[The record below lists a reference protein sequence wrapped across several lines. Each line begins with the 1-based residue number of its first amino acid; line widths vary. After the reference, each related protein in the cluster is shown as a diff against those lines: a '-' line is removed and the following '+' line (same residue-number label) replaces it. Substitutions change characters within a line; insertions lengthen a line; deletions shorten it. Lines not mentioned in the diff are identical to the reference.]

1 MSTRNIKIS
10 IVSLLL
16 AILAMFTL
24 VIGLGTNKG
33 TKAEE
38 AVFQFETT
46 AYAKVTGNGGL
57 RFRLKM
63 NKAAKDAIGTN
74 SITMYAASW
83 KHAAEANTS
92 DDWDVLNT
100 ENKAWKNEIAAS
112 RIYNGSD
119 GYYYVNYLLDIN
131 SDAMAAL
138 GSRSTDTDFAAFATV
153 GDYTAKSE
161 PAGLASA
168 VAYAVLYGYGD
179 EVAEIYSWFYEFNV
193 DETVVV
199 EDKNISGKYDV
210 TDFDYTSNSEEY
222 VLALVTSKYTIEDLK
237 QDIGEFKF
245 EISDDL
251 KLTCEYGDAVKAKLG
266 DDESKV
272 IAAIESCKIEK
283 LSDVLATATFTI
295 GDLKVEVYLEKVEG
309 GFTSCSSVTID
320 GVKTDIT
327 FNFVKVTND

>member
-1 MSTRNIKIS
+1 MITRNIKIS

-16 AILAMFTL
+16 AILAML
-24 VIGLGTNKG
+24 MVVLAIGTNQS

-46 AYAKVTGNGGL
+46 AYAKVTGTGGL

-63 NKAAKDAIGTN
+63 NKVAKDIIGEN

-92 DDWDVLNT
+92 DDWDELHT

-131 SDAMAAL
+131 SAAMAAL
-138 GSRSTDTDFAAFATV
+138 GSRSTDTNFAAFATV

-199 EDKNISGKYDV
+199 EDKNISGKYIV
-210 TDFDYTSNSEEY
+210 TDFNYTSDSDEY
-222 VLALVTSKYTIEDLK
+222 ILALLDSKYTVKDLK
-237 QDIGEFKF
+237 EDIGGFKF

-251 KLTCEYGDAVKAKLG
+251 KLTCEYDDAVKAKLG
-266 DDESKV
+266 DDEAKV
-272 IAAIESCKIEK
+272 STAINSCRIEK
-283 LSDVLATATFTI
+283 MSDVLATVTFT
-295 GDLKVEVYLEKVEG
+295 VNEVAFEVYLTKTDN
-309 GFTSCSSVTID
+309 GFASRINVKID
-320 GVKTDIT
+320 DVSTDIT
-327 FNFVKVTND
+327 FNLVYDK